1 MAYTSTDLAN
11 VQAAVTALATGTRK
25 VSVRFSDGKSVE
37 YAQVQLPDLMRLRD
51 QIQAEVSSAAERR
64 RFVLTSSTSKGL

>member
-25 VSVRFSDGKSVE
+25 VSVRFSDGKSVQ
-37 YAQVQLPDLMRLRD
+37 YAEVQLSELRALRD

-64 RFVLTSSTSKGL
+64 RFVLINTSKGL

>member
-25 VSVRFSDGKSVE
+25 VSVSLNGKTVQ
-37 YAQVQLPDLMRLRD
+37 YGQVQLPELMTLRD
-51 QIQAEVSSAAERR
+51 QIQAEVSAADGRR
-64 RFVLTSSTSKGL
+64 RFVLISTSKGL

>member
-1 MAYTSTDLAN
+1 MAYTSTDLTN

-25 VSVRFSDGKSVE
+25 VSVMINGKRIE
-37 YAQVQLPDLMRLRD
+37 YGQVQLSELTALRD